1 VVAVEVHQATPDSP
15 DLGFDLELCAN
26 VGTLRFPPRVAF
38 LAPPDSSLHL
48 LGQPIKLV
56 AEAVSPVSTEGL
68 SVTFYSDGQPLGSV
82 GQTPYT
88 LVWSNAPPGRHQL
101 TAEARDLN
109 GLKSSDFITLQ
120 VLRHLPPI
128 VTITNP
134 VPDQMFTTAD
144 QIPFDVEAYEIGG
157 SIQRVDFY
165 RKAHLPTF
173 NEPEVFLGG
182 HGYIRGGQLL
192 GARPDPGGVRATTCG
207 CDPLCATLS
216 DHRLDAVRGHS
227 GTSSHRDR
235 AVAARV
241 WGESTLYPRTY
252 QPYDVLPRPHAVSDS
267 AVVTSASA
275 RVGAGLWAPGGRLP
289 Q

>member
-1 VVAVEVHQATPDSP
+1 
-15 DLGFDLELCAN
+15 LGFDLELCAN

-56 AEAVSPVSTEGL
+56 AEAVSPISTEGL

-109 GLKSSDFITLQ
+109 GLKSSAFITLQ
-120 VLRHLPPI
+120 VLKHLPPI

-157 SIQRVDFY
+157 SIQSVDFY

-173 NEPEVFLGG
+173 NEPEVFLGTRTKPPYSLQMFGVPAG
-182 HGYIRGGQLL
+182 HQLL
-192 GARPDPGGVRATTCG
+192 T
-207 CDPLCATLS
+207 
-216 DHRLDAVRGHS
+216 
-227 GTSSHRDR
+227 
-235 AVAARV
+235 AVATDTFGAASYSVPVLVQVVFVPQPVVAIRYAPPAV
-241 WGESTLYPRTY
+241 IIDWSPSAAILEQAPTVTGPWQPVSGASPPFTLVP
-252 QPYDVLPRPHAVSDS
+252 
-267 AVVTSASA
+267 TSHTMFFRA
-275 RVGAGLWAPGGRLP
+275 RLP
-289 Q
+289 